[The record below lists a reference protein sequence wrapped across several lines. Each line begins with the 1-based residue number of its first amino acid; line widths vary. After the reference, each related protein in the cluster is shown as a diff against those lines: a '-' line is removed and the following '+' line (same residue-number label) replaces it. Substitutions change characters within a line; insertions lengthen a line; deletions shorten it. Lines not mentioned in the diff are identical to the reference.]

1 MNVLVIEASGLHL
14 GYLGCYGNEW
24 VATPNLDRLASQS
37 VIFDQHYLDVLGST
51 ATGRAPLPLPEE
63 TPSDSRLPTAD
74 TLLRSHDVQVMRI
87 GKRTP
92 FRESH
97 DGTDDPFLRLA
108 DEAQAVLKKFKR
120 SKCSLLWLH
129 LPNLSPPWHAPD
141 ECREPYFFAGPSE
154 EGEELPTP
162 WFDPPV
168 GPMPKFDEL
177 TWQRV
182 QNSYA
187 SAVTY
192 LDFHIGLLLE
202 EVPDDVLLCFTA
214 DRGIALLEHG
224 ILGECRPWLH
234 DELIHL
240 PLLMRLPGSAD
251 AGRRVSALTQAADL
265 APTLL
270 GAFGIPK
277 AETHSGQDL
286 LPLARGQ
293 IGESRP
299 HVCTGIRQG
308 ERLEWA
314 IRTPSCALI
323 LPVQQAFDDP
333 VRPRQLYVK
342 PDDRWEVNNLAHQ
355 QMELADSLEQ
365 TLRGFAAS
373 SNLQAVEKQ
382 PTS

>member
-1 MNVLVIEASGLHL
+1 MNVVVIEASGLHL

-24 VATPNLDRLASQS
+24 IATPNLDRLAAQS
-37 VIFDQHYLDVLGST
+37 VVFDQHYLDVLGST
-51 ATGRAPLPLPEE
+51 ATGLAPLPL
-63 TPSDSRLPTAD
+63 SDSTDNDNANVDP
-74 TLLRSHDVQVMRI
+74 LLRSHDVEVMRI
-87 GKRTP
+87 GQPTP
-92 FRESH
+92 FGQPHNAS
-97 DGTDDPFLRLA
+97 DDPFLPLA
-108 DEAQAVLKKFKR
+108 GELPAALKKFMR
-120 SKCSLLWLH
+120 SKRSLLWLH
-129 LPNLSPPWHAPD
+129 LPNLSPPWHAPE

-187 SAVTY
+187 AAVTY
-192 LDFHIGLLLE
+192 LDFHLGLLLDE
-202 EVPDDVLLCFTA
+202 LPDDVLLCFTA
-214 DRGIALLEHG
+214 DRGMALLEHG

-240 PLLMRLPGSAD
+240 PLLMRLPNSAE
-251 AGRRVSALTQAADL
+251 AGRRVFALTQAADM

-270 GAFGIPK
+270 GAFGIAVPPSYPG
-277 AETHSGQDL
+277 HDL

-293 IGESRP
+293 SGQVRP

-314 IRTPSCALI
+314 MRTPHWALI
-323 LPVQQAFDDP
+323 LPMQQAADDP
-333 VRPRQLYVK
+333 PRPRQLYVK
-342 PDDRWEVNNLAHQ
+342 PDDRWEMNNLVQQ

-365 TLRGFAAS
+365 TLRNFATAS
-373 SNLQAVEKQ
+373 QLHTKE
-382 PTS
+382 

>member
-1 MNVLVIEASGLHL
+1 MNVLVIEGSGLHL

-24 VATPNLDRLASQS
+24 IATPHLDVLAAQS
-37 VIFDQHYLDVLGST
+37 VVFDQHYLDVFGST
-51 ATGRAPLPLPEE
+51 ATGRAPLPLSNE
-63 TPSDSRLPTAD
+63 TTS
-74 TLLRSHDVQVMRI
+74 
-87 GKRTP
+87 
-92 FRESH
+92 
-97 DGTDDPFLRLA
+97 DGTAPTVDALLQSHGVPVVRVGRSAPFGQLRTDPDDPFLSFA
-108 DEAQAVLKKFKR
+108 DEAQAALTKFKR
-120 SKCSLLWLH
+120 GKRSLVWLH
-129 LPNLSPPWHAPD
+129 LPNLSPPWHAPE
-141 ECREPYFFAGPSE
+141 ECREPYFFAGPPE

-187 SAVTY
+187 AAVTY

-202 EVPDDVLLCFTA
+202 DLPDDVLFCFTA
-214 DRGIALLEHG
+214 DRGLALLEHG

-240 PLLMRLPGSAD
+240 PLLMRLPGSAE
-251 AGRRVSALTQAADL
+251 AGRRVSALTQPADL
-265 APTLL
+265 ASTLL
-270 GAFGIPK
+270 AAFEIAVP
-277 AETHSGQDL
+277 ETFQGHDL

-293 IGESRP
+293 SGEVRP

-314 IRTPSCALI
+314 IRTPEWGLI
-323 LPVQQAFDDP
+323 LPEQQAFDDP
-333 VRPRQLYVK
+333 VRPRQFYVK
-342 PDDRWEVNNLAHQ
+342 PDDRWEVNNLAQQ

-365 TLRGFAAS
+365 TLRSFAVAS
-373 SNLQAVEKQ
+373 RPNQ
-382 PTS
+382 